1 MMSYLYRGSVFLL
14 ASCWSLFL
22 YGVESMGHT
31 YSSTQISDGYGLYT
45 DNCALC
51 HGIEGSWIEGVD
63 LSRGQFKSVV
73 SDHDLSQ
80 VIVEGAAEGRMPAFD
95 FEDSQID
102 ALIAYIRVG
111 FDPEGAAVQIGSAS
125 EGESLFNGEGEC
137 SACHRINGKGPRTA
151 PDLSDIGLVRTPA
164 ALRRT
169 LIEPSKAIWPIHRP
183 VIALTKNGEAF
194 YGRRLNEDTYSVQ
207 IIDSQERLISL
218 NKAELVQ
225 YEVRKELTHQ
235 PTTLSDEEVADLVAF
250 MLSLRGEL

>member
-1 MMSYLYRGSVFLL
+1 MNYFYRWGLFLLVSCGSVLL
-14 ASCWSLFL
+14 H
-22 YGVESMGHT
+22 GVESIGHT
-31 YSSTQISDGYGLYT
+31 YNNTQITEGYGLYT

-51 HGIEGSWIEGVD
+51 HGLEGSWVEGVD

-80 VIVEGAAEGRMPAFD
+80 VIMEGAAEGRMPAFS

-102 ALIAYIRVG
+102 SLIAYIRVG
-111 FDPEGAAVQIGSAS
+111 FDPEGAAVQIGSVSAGKS
-125 EGESLFNGEGEC
+125 VFNGEGGC
-137 SACHRINGKGPRTA
+137 GACHRVKGKGPRTA

-169 LIEPSKAIWPIHRP
+169 LIDPSKAIWPIHRP
-183 VIALTKNGEAF
+183 VIALTKTGEAI
-194 YGRRLNEDTYSVQ
+194 YGRRLNEDTYTVQ

-218 NKAELVQ
+218 DKADLVQ
-225 YEVRKELTHQ
+225 YEVDKELTHQ
-235 PTTLSDEEVADLVAF
+235 PTTLSDEEVADLVAY